1 MICSS
6 SSFSLVIAGAAAV
19 VVVDDEEDD
28 GAAEG
33 IICPAAGESGV
44 DFDVGGT
51 ELEAEGGDDSAEED

>member
-6 SSFSLVIAGAAAV
+6 SSFSLVIAGAAAI

-33 IICPAAGESGV
+33 IICPAAGV

-51 ELEAEGGDDSAEED
+51 ELEAEGGGDSAEED